1 MSAKLQITTRV
12 RRLIDYIVDIEKGL
26 IQIPA
31 FQRDFIWT
39 NNEKLELFNS
49 LKMGYPIGSIL
60 FWQPSEKY
68 GYLPLIGPYSV
79 PVQKENYY
87 YILDGFQRLSTLFG
101 CLTNPN
107 KTLLYRDI
115 DKWQKEFQICYDLET
130 EEFFIPRRTKN
141 LEYYQIQVYRLIDTK
156 ESFNFQRELFG
167 KNEDVIDLYLSRF
180 EEIGNTLLGFN
191 LPSID
196 ISGGEINEAIDIF
209 WRLNSK
215 GSTISQD
222 WIVSART
229 YSSQNNFRL
238 GSEIDD
244 LLQELSIYNFSEI
257 KRELIL
263 QCIQSSFGKIY
274 FEEKID
280 DLVKKTNFID
290 NARQVILSIKKA
302 IKFLFEKLLILDSRL
317 LPANIQL
324 VFIAE
329 FFNKI
334 QNPTDEQLNQL
345 VIWFWK
351 TTYSNYFTVFSPSKR
366 KEAFNVFQHYL
377 SGDIDD
383 PFYNDS
389 DIAFSVA
396 DFPTKILF
404 GSVRAKALTLFLINY
419 SNNFERVLSDEV
431 ESFKLSNL
439 FSNYRNDNDDFP
451 SENAVPLINWRAPIF
466 PKTKDM
472 SFLLEDHYEGL
483 YDKFFLTEEMRSLL
497 QKDNKE
503 EILNLRKR
511 LIMLA
516 EKSFVENLGLVYEE
530 NFGLNIG
537 NIINS
542 KKLSI

>member
-68 GYLPLIGPYSV
+68 GYLPAIGPYSV
-79 PVQKENYY
+79 PAQKENYY

-107 KTLLYRDI
+107 KTLLNRDR

-130 EEFFIPRRTKN
+130 EEFFIPRRARN

-167 KNEDVIDLYLSRF
+167 QNEDVIDLYLSRF

-257 KRELIL
+257 KRELVL

-280 DLVKKTNFID
+280 DLVRKPNFID
-290 NARQVILSIKKA
+290 NTRLVMLSIKKA
-302 IKFLFEKLLILDSRL
+302 VKFLFEKLLILDSRL

-324 VFIAE
+324 VFITE

-334 QNPTDEQLNQL
+334 QNPTDEQLSQL

-377 SGDIDD
+377 LGNTVD
-383 PFYNDS
+383 PFFNDS
-389 DIAFSVA
+389 NIPFSVA

-419 SNNFERVLSDEV
+419 SNNFESVLSQEV
-431 ESFKLSNL
+431 DSFKLSNL

-451 SENAVPLINWRAPIF
+451 SENAIPLINWREPVF
-466 PKTKDM
+466 PKTRDM
-472 SFLLEDHYEGL
+472 SFLLEDHYEGW
-483 YDKFFLTEEMRSLL
+483 YGKFFLTEEMRLL
-497 QKDNKE
+497 LEQDNKE

-530 NFGLNIG
+530 
-537 NIINS
+537 
-542 KKLSI
+542 